1 MDWLSQA
8 GFDGGFDLRFRP
20 RGGESSVMA
29 RARKYPEEL
38 QRLLAKPWMRSVS
51 RSSAVMVGVV
61 WIGIAIL
68 AFVAVNM

>member
-1 MDWLSQA
+1 
-8 GFDGGFDLRFRP
+8 
-20 RGGESSVMA
+20 MA